1 MDLDLK
7 ARSFIGQMGKGR
19 DLEMKLFLGCAK
31 EINSR
36 GEKQCICWGGGKSL
50 KDSFP
55 FLWLF
60 FSLSLLKYYACNLR
74 LLWYDFFFFFSLGC
88 VWHWL
93 KMAFFFFFIGLFFC
107 YHSTYF
113 CYYSWVSLHF
123 LILFMDVTILF

>member
-1 MDLDLK
+1 MDLELK

-19 DLEMKLFLGCAK
+19 DLEMKLFLGFAK

-60 FSLSLLKYYACNLR
+60 FFPYLYLSIMHVTYAC
-74 LLWYDFFFFFSLGC
+74 FGMTFFFFSLGC

-93 KMAFFFFFIGLFFC
+93 KMAFFFFLLGLFFC

>member
-1 MDLDLK
+1 MDLELK

-36 GEKQCICWGGGKSL
+36 GEKQCICWGGSKRL

-60 FSLSLLKYYACNLR
+60 FFPYLYLSIMHVTYACFGMKMALVENGI
-74 LLWYDFFFFFSLGC
+74 FFFFYLAYFFAIIQLIFVIIHGFHCTFWYYLWMSL
-88 VWHWL
+88 
-93 KMAFFFFFIGLFFC
+93 
-107 YHSTYF
+107 YYF
-113 CYYSWVSLHF
+113 N
-123 LILFMDVTILF
+123 

>member
-1 MDLDLK
+1 MDLELK

-74 LLWYDFFFFFSLGC
+74 LLWYDFFFFT
-88 VWHWL
+88 WL
-93 KMAFFFFFIGLFFC
+93 IFLLPFNLF
-107 YHSTYF
+107 
-113 CYYSWVSLHF
+113 L
-123 LILFMDVTILF
+123 LLFMGFIALFDTIYGCHYIISTNLYLYLCAFDCT